1 MQFADL
7 IVAWQKSHG
16 RHHLPWQ
23 NTQDP
28 YKVWLSEIML
38 QQTQVITVIP
48 YYARFLAT
56 FPTIH
61 DLAAASR
68 DEVLALWAGL
78 GYYARARNL
87 HKCAQAVVTQWHG
100 EFPRQAQDI
109 MSLPGIGKSTAHAI
123 AAFCFG
129 AKTPIMDGN
138 VKRIFTRY
146 YGIEG
151 QTNKREIENRLWEQ
165 ARENIER
172 ADKNLDM
179 PAYTQ
184 GQMDLGAT
192 VCSRSKPKCDAC
204 PLQASCYAYRE
215 NRQAELPTPKTRKA
229 VPVRSVNML
238 VLQHQDRILIQ
249 QRPEQGIWG
258 GLWSLPEFHDE
269 QALQSLQN
277 DWQQAQ
283 QTAIKLA
290 AFEHV
295 FTHFRLHI
303 QPYWLK
309 CSHLPLREENGNP
322 DRHQWLPLEQLETTA
337 LPAPILKL
345 LQGVHQF
352 SGTGDLLGS

>member
-7 IVAWQKSHG
+7 IVAWQKNHG

-23 NTQDP
+23 NTRDP

-38 QQTQVITVIP
+38 QQPQVATVIP
-48 YYARFLAT
+48 YYERFLAT
-56 FPTIH
+56 FPTINK
-61 DLAAASR
+61 LAAASQ

-87 HKCAQAVVTQWHG
+87 HKCAQSVVTQWQG

-109 MSLPGIGKSTAHAI
+109 MSLPGIGQSTAHAI
-123 AAFCFG
+123 AALCFD

-151 QTNKREIENRLWEQ
+151 QTNKKEVENRLWDQ
-165 ARENIER
+165 AHINIEL
-172 ADKNLDM
+172 ASKDLDM

-184 GQMDLGAT
+184 VQMDLGAT
-192 VCSRSKPKCDAC
+192 LCSRSKPKCEQC
-204 PLQASCYAYRE
+204 PLQDSCYARRE
-215 NRQAELPTPKTRKA
+215 NRQAELPTPKIKKTI
-229 VPVRSVNML
+229 PLRSVKML
-238 VLQHQDRILIQ
+238 VLQHQDRIFIQ

-258 GLWSLPEFHDE
+258 GLWSLPEFNNE
-269 QALQSLQN
+269 QELQN
-277 DWQQAQ
+277 LQHDWQQTQ
-283 QTAIKLA
+283 HTALKLA

-295 FTHFRLHI
+295 FTHFKLHI

-309 CSHLPLREENGNP
+309 CSNIPLKEESDQGK
-322 DRHQWLPLEQLETTA
+322 HQWLPLDKLETTA

-352 SGTGDLLGS
+352 SGIPDLLGT